1 MGCQCTKYESG
12 DSLIYKN
19 QYIELV
25 KEQIKT
31 HSVMVYSRTVCVH
44 SVRAKAVLEQHS
56 VSYEFFDLDNI
67 SESNSVLEALQ
78 NLTGKQSTPFIFVQG
93 QFIGGLKDLSKKLS
107 SEDQTSLLT

>member
-1 MGCQCTKYESG
+1 MGCQYTKCESKG
-12 DSLIYKN
+12 DPMYRN

-44 SVRAKAVLEQHS
+44 SVSAKATLTQYS
-56 VSYEFFDLDNI
+56 IPYEFFDLDNI

-78 NLTGKQSTPFIFVQG
+78 NLTGKQGTPFIFVQG
-93 QFIGGLKDLSKKLS
+93 QFIGGLKDLRKRVS
-107 SEDQTSLLT
+107 SEHQLLF